1 MTGDKSRGYIAMPR
15 SIFDNTSFAREPYTE
30 REAFLSMVADAAWKP
45 RQVRLGRC
53 TVDLQRGQLLASSRY
68 LAARWDWPEPRVRR
82 FLKRISGR
90 RANDAQNDAR
100 NDAQSDALI
109 DAQPNPDGTV
119 ITIRNYDSFQ
129 GGAERPDKINDAQSD
144 ARNDASGDASPNAE
158 STQKEEEINNNT
170 PLKGSGTRARATR
183 ISHDFE
189 LSEATASWA
198 VGRLG
203 SIERVHSS
211 VDRFR
216 NHFRQL
222 AGDRALSL
230 DWQVKVRN
238 WIDDDARKLGDGS
251 TNASDNIRFVDAGG
265 DVPDEQWDSV
275 LSLFARTRYWT
286 RHVKVFGPEPLSP
299 GSRVP
304 AHLLIK
310 HGLVVP
316 TGA

>member
-15 SIFDNTSFAREPYTE
+15 SIFDNMSFAREPYTE
-30 REAFLSMVADAAWKP
+30 REAFLSMVAEAAWKP
-45 RQVRLGRC
+45 RQVRLSRGR
-53 TVDLQRGQLLASSRY
+53 VDLHRGQLLASSRY

-100 NDAQSDALI
+100 DDAQSDALI
-109 DAQPNPDGTV
+109 DAQPTPDGTI

-129 GGAERPDKINDAQSD
+129 GGAERSDKINDAQSD
-144 ARNDASGDASPNAE
+144 ARNDASGDASPNAR
-158 STQKEEEINNNT
+158 STQIEEEINNNT
-170 PLKGSGTRARATR
+170 PLKGSGRARATR
-183 ISHDFE
+183 IPDDFE
-189 LSEATASWA
+189 LTETTASWA

-203 SIERVHSS
+203 STERVHSS

-216 NHFRQL
+216 NHFGQL

-238 WIDDDARKLGDGS
+238 WIDDDARKLCGGS
-251 TNASDNIRFVDAGG
+251 TNASNNIRTVDVGT

-275 LSLFARTRYWT
+275 LSLFAKTRHWT
-286 RHVKVFGPEPLSP
+286 RHVSIFGPDPLSP

-310 HGLVVP
+310 HGLAVSS
-316 TGA
+316 GA